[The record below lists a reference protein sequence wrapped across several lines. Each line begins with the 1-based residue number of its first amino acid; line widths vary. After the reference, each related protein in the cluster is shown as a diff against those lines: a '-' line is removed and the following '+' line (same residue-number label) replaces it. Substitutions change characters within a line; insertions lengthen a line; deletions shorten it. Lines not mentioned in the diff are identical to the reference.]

1 MARTRSNRIFL
12 GFHLMMEGSGSSGTT
27 HVADYAPR
35 FRCRNATDRSGTYHD
50 GEPMTELP
58 LDQQVAGR
66 NLVPGTLGD
75 QLSPSPVV
83 LVFLRHFG

>member
-1 MARTRSNRIFL
+1 
-12 GFHLMMEGSGSSGTT
+12 
-27 HVADYAPR
+27 
-35 FRCRNATDRSGTYHD
+35 
-50 GEPMTELP
+50 MTELP

>member
-1 MARTRSNRIFL
+1 MIEESVSL
-12 GFHLMMEGSGSSGTT
+12 DTT
-27 HVADYAPR
+27 HVADYASR

-58 LDQQVAGR
+58 LDQPVAGR
-66 NLVPGTLGD
+66 HLVPGTLGD